1 MTDEQINAA
10 IAEACGWVDCRVV
23 QKATLGSCKPVAY
36 GRPNEYGCDFVWP
49 SFATDLNAMH
59 EAEKWMISSLRLL
72 DFWKFAEQLK
82 RIVPANLGDDS
93 YIHATARQRAE
104 AFLRTLGKW
113 EEGE

>member
-10 IAEACGWVDCRVV
+10 IAEACGWEDCRVI
-23 QKATLGSCKPVAY
+23 QKATLGVCKPVAY
-36 GRPNEYGCDFVWP
+36 GRPKEYGYDVVCP

-59 EAEKWMISSLRLL
+59 KAEESLKGKQFAIYGIALNDIEASLWGIR
-72 DFWKFAEQLK
+72 
-82 RIVPANLGDDS
+82 
-93 YIHATARQRAE
+93 ATALQRAE